1 MNLPWDV
8 ARAGGLVAWTLATAS
23 VVWGLALS
31 TRLARRK
38 PWPAWLLDLHRFL
51 GALAVI
57 FTVVHVG
64 AILMDS
70 YTHFGIAAVL
80 VPFVATWHPAAVA
93 WGIVAFYLLVAVE
106 VTSLLKRRIG
116 KRWWR
121 RVHFGS
127 FALFVFATVH
137 AVMAGT
143 DTKTDLV
150 LGAIV
155 LLSLP
160 VAALTAVRIG
170 GAGPAPLAERTP
182 LERTP
187 LERTPVVMPAPAR
200 PDAQVA

>member
-1 MNLPWDV
+1 MNLAWDV
-8 ARAGGLVAWTLATAS
+8 ARAGGLMAWTLATAS

-31 TRLARRK
+31 TRLARRR
-38 PWPAWLLDLHRFL
+38 PWPAWLLDMHRLL

-64 AILMDS
+64 AVLLDS
-70 YTHFGIAAVL
+70 YTNFGLADVL
-80 VPFVATWHPAAVA
+80 VPLAASWHPVAVA
-93 WGIVAFYLLVAVE
+93 WGIVAFYVLLAVE
-106 VTSLLKRRIG
+106 VTSLLRGRIG

-121 RVHFGS
+121 RVHYGS

-150 LGAIV
+150 LAAIV

-160 VAALTAVRIG
+160 VAAMTAVRIG
-170 GAGPAPLAERTP
+170 SSGPPPLRTTNVPTTNVPTTAPS
-182 LERTP
+182 
-187 LERTPVVMPAPAR
+187 R
-200 PDAQVA
+200 PDARVAAGAPV

>member
-1 MNLPWDV
+1 MNLAWDV
-8 ARAGGLVAWTLATAS
+8 ARAGGLVAWGLATAS

-31 TRLARRK
+31 TRLARRR
-38 PWPAWLLDLHRFL
+38 PWPAWLLDMHRLL

-64 AILMDS
+64 AVLLDS
-70 YTHFGIAAVL
+70 YTNFGIADVL
-80 VPFVATWHPAAVA
+80 VPFAASWHPTAVA

-106 VTSLLKRRIG
+106 ATSLARGRIG

-121 RVHFGS
+121 RAHYGS
-127 FALFVFATVH
+127 FALFISATVH
-137 AVMAGT
+137 AVTAGT

-160 VAALTAVRIG
+160 VAALTAIRIG
-170 GAGPAPLAERTP
+170 TPAPTPRTARAP
-182 LERTP
+182 QPPTA
-187 LERTPVVMPAPAR
+187 PVR
-200 PDAQVA
+200 PDARVA

>member
-8 ARAGGLVAWTLATAS
+8 ARAGGLVAWSLATAS

-31 TRLARRK
+31 TRLARRR

-64 AILMDS
+64 AIYVDS
-70 YTHFGIAAVL
+70 YTHFGLADVL
-80 VPFVATWHPAAVA
+80 VPFATTWHPTAVA
-93 WGIVAFYLLVAVE
+93 WGIVAFYIMLAVE
-106 VTSLLKRRIG
+106 LTSLVRSRIG
-116 KRWWR
+116 RTWWR
-121 RVHFGS
+121 RIHFLS

-160 VAALTAVRIG
+160 VAALAAIRIG
-170 GAGPAPLAERTP
+170 GSAPAPR
-182 LERTP
+182 
-187 LERTPVVMPAPAR
+187 APAVPSPRVAGTSVASRVPSR
-200 PDAQVA
+200 PDARVP